1 MNHMN
6 IACFS
11 ANRETYPQTA
21 DLRDTLIKM
30 CAKDTGFDETQ
41 CMVAMTALHN
51 VIEYEHGT
59 ADIADVSP
67 ARGMTIEQYVHVVI
81 DLILSIGGEER
92 PQESGT

>member
-6 IACFS
+6 LACFS
-11 ANRETYPQTA
+11 ASRETYPQTA
-21 DLRDTLIKM
+21 ELRDDLIRM
-30 CAKDTGFDETQ
+30 CAENTFDETQ
-41 CMVAMTALHN
+41 LMVAMTALHN

-81 DLILSIGGEER
+81 DMILSIGGEER